1 MRKQRIYMKTPNTI
15 EDDIDRIRLKIYE
28 ETKDLTDA
36 QWVEHFNKIGETA
49 AKKYG
54 FKIIPCAPPRFTTN
68 LVNRK
73 QEALV

>member
-1 MRKQRIYMKTPNTI
+1 MKTPNTI

-28 ETKDLTDA
+28 ETKNLTDA
-36 QWVEHFNKIGETA
+36 QWAERLNKIGETA

-54 FKIIPCAPPRFTTN
+54 FKTVPNAPSR
-68 LVNRK
+68 LAVNRK